1 MPEVEEIV
9 SSIESLPKEEFGRLR
24 DWFYE
29 RDWERWDRQI
39 EDDSDS
45 GKIDFLVKRALDEK
59 AGGTLEEA

>member
-1 MPEVEEIV
+1 MPKVEEIV

-39 EDDSDS
+39 EEDSES
-45 GKIDFLVKRALDEK
+45 GKLDFLVKGVLDEK
-59 AGGTLEEA
+59 AAGTLKEL

>member
-1 MPEVEEIV
+1 MPKVEEIL

-39 EDDSDS
+39 EDDSES
-45 GKIDFLVKRALDEK
+45 GKLDFLVKEAFDEK
-59 AGGTLEEA
+59 AAETLKEL